1 MSNYPDGVS
10 DNNIDQIMSGSDD
23 SEKTS
28 GFLAQTLENLRQA
41 LGSLAEA
48 ERETNNTKVLEAI
61 SDSINWVE
69 GYAIPYC
76 EVAISE
82 LEG

>member
-1 MSNYPDGVS
+1 MSNYPDGVL
-10 DNNIDQIMSGSDD
+10 DNDIDRVMASSDD
-23 SEKTS
+23 IEALDS
-28 GFLAQTLENLRQA
+28 LRA
-41 LGSLAEA
+41 AMVFIKNAIDMLGKA
-48 ERETNNTKVLEAI
+48 ERETNTEKCGLAI

-76 EVAISE
+76 EAAISE

>member
-10 DNNIDQIMSGSDD
+10 DNDIDRVMAGSDD
-23 SEKTS
+23 SEA
-28 GFLAQTLENLRQA
+28 LDNLRAA
-41 LGSLAEA
+41 LVFMKNAIAMLEKA
-48 ERETNNTKVLEAI
+48 ERDTNTEKCGSAI

-82 LEG
+82 LED